1 MANYKLKV
9 GCIGAGVHF
18 LRHGVGWSTC
28 KDTEMVA
35 LCDTAPDA
43 LKRQGAEY
51 GVSRLY
57 GDPAELI
64 ADDDIDIVDVL
75 VPNSLHA
82 DLVVAALDRGKHVV
96 CEKPLAT
103 SVAEVRRIVEARDR
117 ARKLVMTAQNY
128 RFSDAAIKMKAMVEN
143 GDLGD
148 IYHARAW
155 YLRRHGLPVSAG
167 RMYRKT
173 GGSGAIGDIGI
184 HVLDLALWLM
194 GHPKPV
200 SVSGAASSVLSG
212 QAGALGRD
220 DVPVPQDMDVE
231 EFAVGFVRFETGATL
246 MFETAWML
254 HQGPDVEKRVWLY
267 GSRGGTSF
275 PDCALH
281 RTDLAGRKTVSS
293 YSGPFHK
300 LRGEYDQETY
310 SAQFA
315 DFANA
320 VISGSPSPVPPEESL
335 QAQVIIDAILE
346 CQATG
351 HEVKL

>member
-1 MANYKLKV
+1 MVNDKLKV

-18 LRHGVGWSTC
+18 HRHAIGWSAC
-28 KDTEMVA
+28 QDTELVA

-43 LKRQGAEY
+43 LKLQGAEH
-51 GVSRLY
+51 GVSRLHE
-57 GDPAELI
+57 DPADLI

-117 ARKLVMTAQNY
+117 AQKLVMTAQNY
-128 RFSDAAIKMKAMVEN
+128 RFSGAATRIKAMVES

-155 YLRRHGLPVSAG
+155 YLRRHGVPVSAG

-200 SVSGAASSVLSG
+200 AVSGATSSVLSG
-212 QAGALGRD
+212 QPGALGRD
-220 DVPVPQDMDVE
+220 DAPIPRDMDVE
-231 EFAVGFVRFETGATL
+231 EFAAGFVRFETGATL

-267 GSRGGTSF
+267 GSRAGTSF
-275 PDCALH
+275 PDCAVH
-281 RTDLAGRKTVSS
+281 RTNLPGRETVSS
-293 YSGPFHK
+293 YGGPFHK
-300 LRGEYDQETY
+300 LRGEYDQDTY

-315 DFANA
+315 AFADA
-320 VISGSPSPVPPEESL
+320 VLSGSPSPVPPEESL
-335 QAQVIIDAILE
+335 QAQAIIDAIL
-346 CQATG
+346 QSQTTG